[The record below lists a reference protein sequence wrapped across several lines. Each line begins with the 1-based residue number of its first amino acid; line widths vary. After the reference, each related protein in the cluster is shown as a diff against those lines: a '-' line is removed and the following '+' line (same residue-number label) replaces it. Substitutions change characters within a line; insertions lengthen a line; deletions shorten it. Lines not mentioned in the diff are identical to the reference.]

1 MAISPFRLLAAVSL
15 AASVMCTAPAL
26 AARSVPLTAAQP
38 EVIRIV
44 AVVNGHPITNEDVDN
59 RARLFAVASALP
71 VSPDTLERLKPQI
84 TRQLIDERLRM
95 QEIEKEHIVVPT
107 QALVDDIKQ
116 LEARN
121 GLPPGGLRAKLQADG
136 MSFTTLIDQLRTQ
149 VGWTQVLRRKLGD
162 RGVVTDAD
170 IAEQRRLLAQQVG
183 QPEYHVAE
191 IFIPAEGSN
200 GNAVATRFSD
210 TVIKELRAGAPFAV
224 VAAQFSQSQS
234 ALQGGDLG
242 WVQPNQLDPP
252 VARVVAEMPAGAVSN
267 PIPVLGGDD
276 IVTLIAKRTVGNQ
289 VATVLSMRQVFL
301 PFAGPLNPNT
311 PTAAQVQ
318 LLQKAKDIAATTRSC
333 GQMEQIAQEVK
344 SPRPA
349 DPGEVQLDDVNPPSF
364 RDMLAKMPLET
375 ASKPLVSPDGIA
387 VMMVCSRE
395 ERNLAQM
402 SAKDIKQQIFIQRV
416 ELLSRQLLQDL
427 RNQAR
432 IEIRSNAGAA

>member
-1 MAISPFRLLAAVSL
+1 MTISPFRFLAAAGL
-15 AASVMCTAPAL
+15 AASVVWAAPAL
-26 AARSVPLTAAQP
+26 AARSVPLPVTQP

-59 RARLFAVASALP
+59 RARLFAVASGLP

-107 QALVDDIKQ
+107 QALVDAIKE
-116 LEARN
+116 LESRN

-136 MSFTTLIDQLRTQ
+136 VSFTTLVDQLRTQ
-149 VGWTQVLRRKLGD
+149 IGWTQVLRRKLGE
-162 RGVVTDAD
+162 RGVVTDAEV
-170 IAEQRRLLAQQVG
+170 AEQQRLLAQQVG
-183 QPEYHVAE
+183 HPEYHVAE

-224 VAAQFSQSQS
+224 VAAQFSQNQS

-242 WVQPNQLDPP
+242 WVQPNQLDPQ
-252 VARVVAEMPAGAVSN
+252 VARVVAEMPPGAISN

-276 IVTLIAKRTVGNQ
+276 VVTLIANRTVGNQ
-289 VATVLSMRQVFL
+289 MATVLSIRQVFL
-301 PFAGPLNPNT
+301 PFATPLNPNS
-311 PTAAQVQ
+311 PTAAQLQ
-318 LLQKAKDIAATTRSC
+318 LLQKSREIEANTRSC
-333 GQMEQIAQEVK
+333 AQMEQVAREVK
-344 SPRPA
+344 SPRPV
-349 DPGEVQLDDVNPPSF
+349 DPGEVQLDQANPASF
-364 RDMLAKMPLET
+364 REMLAKMPLET
-375 ASKPLVSPDGIA
+375 ASKPLVSPDGIG

-395 ERNLAQM
+395 EKNVAQM